1 MKNFA
6 TKLIK
11 IILVIALSFTSI
23 FNSITVQASET
34 IKNLMDSNNVEK
46 IYSADFNTE
55 EEATNIREQEI
66 INQEKIKKELS
77 KEGISYLYYVSPLE
91 QFKKTVPTSKEDFKE
106 IITEYE
112 SSKIMKTLEELKQ
125 NENTL
130 IENYESLNDEH
141 NIYTVTITLESNN
154 PIKVDT
160 KFNSVKYET
169 LEEAVNATKGTDL
182 EITKEY
188 DAEDNI
194 SITVNEA
201 CTNQAECEQKIKDLK
216 NNENYTNVS
225 VTIKKSENSTEET
238 ISLEGFETKTF
249 VNNEEEATTYANSLK
264 SAILEYIKNNTKD
277 TELQKINFTT
287 VNLDNLDNILSS
299 KTETVYQ
306 TTNVSG
312 TYKNE
317 EAARLAAINYI
328 NKLKETNS
336 QIDVEKSKEN
346 ITITPNKID
355 TINVEELFEYRDD
368 ALEYFNSLS
377 SNEYTYKNPI
387 ITAVEVSNE
396 DNNNNGG
403 NNTPTITNKT
413 WMHLDIDSTSTIIL
427 IDKDGNYIDTV
438 EGDILI
444 TKAVL
449 NDSKTLSYPTEP
461 YYDTNRK
468 SWEFRSGDYR
478 NLVKDGDQLKL
489 EGTISYTYNKQTKT
503 VSFSYAGQILS
514 ANNLCK
520 MPSYGYDMSI
530 SGITVDT
537 DDNAIVEVS
546 KKYKLSYDKYNY
558 TAKINLA
565 TNKTTYTVTNP
576 TITKNTT
583 NVSCNLEGNYE
594 EKGYDYIVNFPEDVM
609 EDRYNFKAE
618 ISHLSKPETKEIDN
632 WKFYIQTM
640 EITEKGGDEDNNNN
654 KQEEAPKT
662 GNETNYSNLLL
673 LAILVL
679 IRKFAK

>member
-6 TKLIK
+6 TKLTK
-11 IILVIALSFTSI
+11 IILVISLSFTSI
-23 FNSITVQASET
+23 FNSITVQAIET

-66 INQEKIKKELS
+66 INQETIKKELS
-77 KEGISYLYYVSPLE
+77 KEGISYLYYVSQLE

-112 SSKIMKTLEELKQ
+112 SSKVIKTLEELKQ

-154 PIKVDT
+154 PVKVDT
-160 KFNSVKYET
+160 KFNREKYET

-188 DAEDNI
+188 DEEDNVT
-194 SITVNEA
+194 ITVNEA
-201 CTNQAECEQKIKDLK
+201 CANQAECNQKIKDLE

-225 VTIKKSENSTEET
+225 VTIKKTESSNEET
-238 ISLEGFETKTF
+238 FSLEGFETKTF

-264 SAILEYIKNNTKD
+264 SAILEYIKTNTKD

-328 NKLKETNS
+328 NELKETNS

-346 ITITPNKID
+346 ITINPNKVE
-355 TINVEELFEYRDD
+355 TVNVEELFEYRDD
-368 ALEYFNSLS
+368 ALEYFNNLT
-377 SNEYTYKNPI
+377 SNEYTYKNPT

-396 DNNNNGG
+396 DNNNNSG
-403 NNTPTITNKT
+403 NNNPTITNKT

-438 EGDILI
+438 EGNILI
-444 TKAVL
+444 TNAVL
-449 NDSKTLSYPTEP
+449 NNTKTLTYPTKP
-461 YYDTNRK
+461 YYDANRK
-468 SWEFRSGDYR
+468 ALEFRSGDSR

-489 EGTISYTYNKQTKT
+489 QGTISYTYNKQTKT
-503 VSFSYAGQILS
+503 VPFSYTGQILS
-514 ANNLCK
+514 KNNLCK

-530 SGITVDT
+530 SGITIDT
-537 DDNAIVEVS
+537 DDNAIVEIS

-558 TAKINLA
+558 TASINLA
-565 TNKTTYTVTNP
+565 TNQTTYTVTNP

-583 NVSCNLEGNYE
+583 DISYNLDGSYE
-594 EKGYDYIVNFPEDVM
+594 EKGYDYIVNFPEDIM
-609 EDRYNFKAE
+609 EDRYSFKAE
-618 ISHLSKPETKEIDN
+618 ISHLSKEATKEIDN

-640 EITEKGGDEDNNNN
+640 EIKDKGGDEDN
-654 KQEEAPKT
+654 KQEQPPKT
-662 GNETNYSNLLL
+662 GNETNYSNLFLLAVLL
-673 LAILVL
+673 LIKKIV
-679 IRKFAK
+679 K